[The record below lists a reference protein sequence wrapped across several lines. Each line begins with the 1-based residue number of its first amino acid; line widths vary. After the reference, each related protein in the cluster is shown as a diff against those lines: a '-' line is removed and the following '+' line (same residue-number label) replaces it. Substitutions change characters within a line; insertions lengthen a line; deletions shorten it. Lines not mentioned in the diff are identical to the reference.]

1 MGWVGNLK
9 RLYPGEGYKIQLS
22 DTDTLT
28 YPYITSGESAKL
40 GKVKPPQ
47 YEAPWDTIM
56 WENFQ
61 HSMNIIAL
69 VENNDDW
76 GINNPNDVIVAMK
89 DNEIRGY
96 AKPEFIESMGLYR
109 VFMTLYSD
117 EVSGESIEIKFW
129 DSDNNIIYK
138 GSDQISFSINDIV
151 GNIVEPWVV
160 RLEPLNRWDNGYV
173 PDTYVLDQNYP
184 NPFNPI
190 TSIGFGVPEDATVSL
205 KIYNI
210 LGKEVRTLVNNQFM
224 EAGYKNI
231 VWNARNENG
240 ERVPTGIYFVLMNS
254 GSFMQSK
261 KMVLLK

>member
-1 MGWVGNLK
+1 MQNQSSLNQWVF
-9 RLYPGEGYKIQLS
+9 
-22 DTDTLT
+22 T
-28 YPYITSGESAKL
+28 
-40 GKVKPPQ
+40 V
-47 YEAPWDTIM
+47 
-56 WENFQ
+56 F
-61 HSMNIIAL
+61 
-69 VENNDDW
+69 
-76 GINNPNDVIVAMK
+76 
-89 DNEIRGY
+89 
-96 AKPEFIESMGLYR
+96 
-109 VFMTLYSD
+109 FMTLYSD

>member
-1 MGWVGNLK
+1 ML
-9 RLYPGEGYKIQLS
+9 
-22 DTDTLT
+22 
-28 YPYITSGESAKL
+28 
-40 GKVKPPQ
+40 
-47 YEAPWDTIM
+47 
-56 WENFQ
+56 
-61 HSMNIIAL
+61 
-69 VENNDDW
+69 
-76 GINNPNDVIVAMK
+76 
-89 DNEIRGY
+89 
-96 AKPEFIESMGLYR
+96 
-109 VFMTLYSD
+109 
-117 EVSGESIEIKFW
+117 VSGESYRDLKFW
-129 DSDNNIIYK
+129 DSDNDIIYK

-151 GNIVEPWVV
+151 GNIAEPWVV
-160 RLEPLNRWDNGYV
+160 RLEPLNRWDKGYI

-190 TSIGFGVPEDATVSL
+190 TRIGFGVPEDATVSL